1 MAKKQMVPDKVWDL
15 YKRIVN
21 DFIDADAGKQPII
34 WKRYINQPLPFGEDS
49 GEQYEDVPLDV
60 LVGYNSFKTWPSN
73 LATVSGELDNINAVI
88 WVSAR
93 LLGELGYLNPQ
104 GYWDFE
110 RSYDRFILN
119 GITYK
124 ASGDTQVS
132 QAKDEAL
139 LFMVVL
145 KREEENIN

>member
-1 MAKKQMVPDKVWDL
+1 MAKKQMIPDKIWDR
-15 YKRIVN
+15 YKQIVN
-21 DFIDADAGKQPII
+21 DFIDTDTGKQPII

-49 GEQYEDVPLDV
+49 GEQYLDVALDV

-73 LATVSGELDNINAVI
+73 QATISGELDNSNLAI

-93 LLGELGYLNPQ
+93 LLRELGYLNPQ
-104 GYWDFE
+104 GYWDFD
-110 RSYDRFILN
+110 RSHDRFIIN

-124 ASGDTQVS
+124 SSGDTQVS

-145 KREEENIN
+145 KREEENIY